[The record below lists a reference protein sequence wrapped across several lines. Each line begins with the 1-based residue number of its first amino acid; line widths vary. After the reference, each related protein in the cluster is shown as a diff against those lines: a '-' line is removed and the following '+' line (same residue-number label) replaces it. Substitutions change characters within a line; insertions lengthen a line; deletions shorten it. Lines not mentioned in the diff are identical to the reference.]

1 MTGTHRAELHYSGF
15 KEKNMRL
22 LLASTAAI
30 ALIATGAV
38 AQGNGNRG
46 GNNQDRVD
54 HSAHQQGGGSEMRGN
69 RGGSGNANADAD
81 RGNDQRGNQQPGN
94 DQRGNS
100 AAREDRG
107 NGGQQRAEAASPQRG
122 NQGGGN
128 QGNGNANRI
137 ERAAAERGEP
147 RGAIDAGRNA
157 VARARIERDNAG
169 RGEWRD
175 APTRYIFDGDRRDR
189 DVVRYVGLVNGCPP
203 GLAAKRNGCQP
214 PGQARKNRYF
224 VRDDYGLNWWGL
236 PRYDDRRYRYDSGY
250 LLRLRP
256 DGGIA
261 GYIPL
266 LGGALTIGNV
276 WPQYYGYSEMSPYY
290 SRYYGLGPTGSY
302 RFADNVV
309 YRVDPQTSAIN
320 AVAALLTGDQFTV
333 GQRIPAGYDV
343 YNVPYSYRDRYV
355 DGPDAYYRYSDGYI
369 YQVDPET
376 RLVAAAIELLVS

>member
-1 MTGTHRAELHYSGF
+1 
-15 KEKNMRL
+15 MRL
-22 LLASTAAI
+22 LLASAAAI

-69 RGGSGNANADAD
+69 RGGGGSGNANANANANAD
-81 RGNDQRGNQQPGN
+81 RGN

-157 VARARIERDNAG
+157 VARARIERDDAG